1 MIIRIFTLTLLTV
14 LAQSLEAQTAMEI
27 IGRMQLQ
34 ASKVRTMQFTM
45 VMNER
50 FDGQLV
56 KSVSTFKIN
65 NKPFRV
71 YMKQS
76 TPQKGLEV
84 LFVTGKNNGKAWVNT
99 NGFPWVTL
107 HLDPNSWTM
116 RDGHHHSI
124 YHSGFNYVLQVLD
137 HLMTVFGDGAARMV
151 SNEGI
156 VVVGGR
162 NCFRVKFTNP
172 GFGYIT
178 YTVQPGENV
187 LTIAEKKMVNEYM
200 ILDVNPEID
209 NFTDVTA
216 GQKIKIPNHY
226 AREIV
231 MAIDQQTYLPQFV
244 QILDDKGVFQE
255 YNYNNLV
262 VNVSFKESDF
272 DPENPEYG
280 F

>member
-1 MIIRIFTLTLLTV
+1 MTVRILSLAFLVV
-14 LAQSLEAQTAMEI
+14 LAKGTQAQQAMDI
-27 IGRMQLQ
+27 INRMQAQ

-50 FDGQLV
+50 FDGQLI
-56 KSVSTFKIN
+56 KSISTFKIN
-65 NKPFRV
+65 NKPFKV

-84 LFVTGKNNGKAWVNT
+84 LYVTGKNNGKAWVNT

-124 YHSGFNYVLQVLD
+124 YHSGFNYVLEVLD
-137 HLMTVFGDGAARMV
+137 HLMTVFSDEAARMV
-151 SNEGI
+151 SYEG
-156 VVVGGR
+156 VTVLGGR
-162 NCFRVKFTNP
+162 NCFKVKFTNP
-172 GFGYIT
+172 GFGFIT
-178 YTVQPGENV
+178 YSVQPGETI
-187 LTIAEKKMVNEYM
+187 LTIAEKRMVNEYM
-200 ILDVNPEID
+200 ILEANPDID
-209 NFTDVTA
+209 NFTDVSV
-216 GQKIKIPNHY
+216 GQKIRVPNHY
-226 AREIV
+226 AKEIV

-255 YNYNNLV
+255 YSYNNLV
-262 VNVSFKESDF
+262 VNLYFKDTDF
-272 DPENPEYG
+272 DPENPDYG